1 MVKCVCGMWLVKTMV
16 RAPATEQHLLATSLG
31 AAGQPA
37 SEARPH
43 QSVHGS
49 GRRKKKKLGPTAPKS
64 EENSGRPPGAL
75 LLLPCWKLLRRCT
88 GHIAPTTEEHTSSW
102 LEKGAQLLARPVL
115 AVGLSGACPAQE
127 NSEIDSPNHLC
138 GLGPSASFQ
147 QRPLKIA
154 AAPDHTHNHKRQTRC
169 TCQTS
174 FLLLLSTSH

>member
-1 MVKCVCGMWLVKTMV
+1 MKYGCGMWLIKTMV
-16 RAPATEQHLLATSLG
+16 RAAATEQHSLATSLG
-31 AAGQPA
+31 AAAQPA

-49 GRRKKKKLGPTAPKS
+49 GRRKKKNWDPQRRKVKKTQAGRRAPS
-64 EENSGRPPGAL
+64 

-115 AVGLSGACPAQE
+115 AVGLSGACPSQE